1 MPKPARSLERVSD
14 ALDDLFF
21 RAWVKRAILKQESK
35 TRCYLNLGQQYEDL
49 AHRSA
54 TPTRRPS
61 PEFLRQKYRNA
72 PIAQPA
78 KASEIDKEPFI
89 GMWSDRED
97 LIDSSQ
103 AVRELRKSEWGDNS

>member
-1 MPKPARSLERVSD
+1 MLSQLS
-14 ALDDLFF
+14 
-21 RAWVKRAILKQESK
+21 
-35 TRCYLNLGQQYEDL
+35 QQYEDL
-49 AHRSA
+49 PAEAQRQLA
-54 TPTRRPS
+54 DFA
-61 PEFLRQKYRNA
+61 EFLRQKYRNA
-72 PIAQPA
+72 PMAQPA